1 VKKAGGVLVR
11 IFTRVLDFLE
21 KILRIAT
28 SCLFVVMVASI
39 AYQIVLRYIFSKAN
53 AWSEELARYAFV
65 WLVML
70 AASLGARCG
79 RHMCIDFIVDKLP
92 IPQKTF
98 ITFGTRLLAIFFFI
112 ILGWKGAELL
122 SFTMNQN
129 STGLEISM
137 AFIYLAIPVGAF
149 FMILFSVEDILLRLA
164 GGSLPAASKE
174 AV

>member
-1 VKKAGGVLVR
+1 MR

-137 AFIYLAIPVGAF
+137 AFIYLAITPTPMPSPASSACGARP
-149 FMILFSVEDILLRLA
+149 SSTPWA
-164 GGSLPAASKE
+164 GTTTAWADW
-174 AV
+174 

>member
-1 VKKAGGVLVR
+1 MR
-11 IFTRVLDFLE
+11 IFTGVLDFLE

-39 AYQIVLRYIFSKAN
+39 AYQIVLRYVFSKAN
-53 AWSEELARYAFV
+53 AWSEELARYAFI

-70 AASLGARCG
+70 AASLGARRG

-92 IPQKTF
+92 APLKTF
-98 ITFGTRLLAIFFFI
+98 ITLGTRLLAIFFFLV
-112 ILGWKGAELL
+112 LGWKGGELL

-137 AFIYLAIPVGAF
+137 AFVYLAIPIGAF

-164 GGSLPAASKE
+164 GAPLSVTSKE

>member
-1 VKKAGGVLVR
+1 
-11 IFTRVLDFLE
+11 
-21 KILRIAT
+21 
-28 SCLFVVMVASI
+28 
-39 AYQIVLRYIFSKAN
+39 
-53 AWSEELARYAFV
+53 
-65 WLVML
+65 
-70 AASLGARCG
+70 
-79 RHMCIDFIVDKLP
+79 MCIDFIVEKLP
-92 IPQKTF
+92 VPLKNLVAMT
-98 ITFGTRLLAIFFFI
+98 TRLLAVFFFLV
-112 ILGWKGAELL
+112 LGWKGSELL

>member
-1 VKKAGGVLVR
+1 MR

-79 RHMCIDFIVDKLP
+79 RHMCINFIVDKLP

-164 GGSLPAASKE
+164 GRSLPAASKE

>member
-1 VKKAGGVLVR
+1 MR

-79 RHMCIDFIVDKLP
+79 RHMCINSIVDKLP

>member
-1 VKKAGGVLVR
+1 MR

-21 KILRIAT
+21 KILRLAT

-70 AASLGARCG
+70 AASLGARRG
-79 RHMCIDFIVDKLP
+79 RHMCIDFIVEKLP
-92 IPQKTF
+92 VLLKNLVAMT
-98 ITFGTRLLAIFFFI
+98 TRLLAVFFFLV
-112 ILGWKGAELL
+112 LGWKGSELL